1 MRYVD
6 LGVTP
11 SLSQE
16 KKKKRKKKIL
26 LITGGIFL
34 ITLVAVIGYAFYWP
48 ILELLK
54 NPDIALSFFNK
65 EEAQLKSTDGR
76 TNILLLG
83 IDKRSNVPYT
93 FLGPGGKQQ
102 HNGFLSDTIIVA
114 SYSHET
120 KKISLVSITR
130 DTWISIPS
138 WEKFPAT
145 QGKINSAY
153 SIGDVFNYPGGGIQ
167 LAKRVVG
174 EHLGITIH
182 YVGRIDFQGFEK
194 TVNTLD
200 GIDVVVEKTFDDYR
214 YPVPGKESA
223 SCGNRN
229 YNCRF
234 EHLHFDKGSQHM
246 DGKTALGFV
255 RSRSGT
261 NGEGSDF
268 ARARRQQKVIEAVI
282 KRALSLE
289 NILNP
294 ITLNSLFREFGESVE
309 TDFDLVVIPQVI
321 KLAKEFDL
329 SEMKTF
335 VLDPSSNLMIV
346 PNSGQYG
353 GAYVIVPK
361 NNDWRPVKLKIKE
374 FLTPVQEN
382 TQEKQK

>member
-1 MRYVD
+1 
-6 LGVTP
+6 
-11 SLSQE
+11 
-16 KKKKRKKKIL
+16 
-26 LITGGIFL
+26 
-34 ITLVAVIGYAFYWP
+34 
-48 ILELLK
+48 
-54 NPDIALSFFNK
+54 
-65 EEAQLKSTDGR
+65 
-76 TNILLLG
+76 
-83 IDKRSNVPYT
+83 
-93 FLGPGGKQQ
+93 
-102 HNGFLSDTIIVA
+102 
-114 SYSHET
+114 
-120 KKISLVSITR
+120 
-130 DTWISIPS
+130 
-138 WEKFPAT
+138 
-145 QGKINSAY
+145 
-153 SIGDVFNYPGGGIQ
+153 
-167 LAKRVVG
+167 
-174 EHLGITIH
+174 
-182 YVGRIDFQGFEK
+182 
-194 TVNTLD
+194 
-200 GIDVVVEKTFDDYR
+200 
-214 YPVPGKESA
+214 
-223 SCGNRN
+223 
-229 YNCRF
+229 
-234 EHLHFDKGSQHM
+234 M

-335 VLDPSSNLMIV
+335 VLDTSSNLMII